1 MKFTKMEGL
10 GNDYVYV
17 CTLNQE
23 IADPS
28 ALAVKVSDR
37 HFGIGSDGLILIKPA
52 DEADFEMEM
61 YNADGSKAQMCGNGI
76 RCVGKYVY
84 DHGLTNKTR
93 LHILTGSGIKVL
105 DLTVKNGKVSEVK
118 VNMGHPVFMPG
129 LIPVKSPLSTII
141 GEEIEAA
148 GQKWSMTCLSM
159 GNPHCVVPVE
169 DPEVLD
175 LEKIGPAFENHEL
188 FPEKINTEFIKVLDK
203 NNIRMRV
210 WERGSGETM
219 ACGTGACAAACAAM
233 MLGLCGRSVDVKLNG
248 GTLRIEWDM
257 VSDIVYMTGPAVTVF
272 EGEYHL
278 PGEE

>member
-1 MKFTKMEGL
+1 MRFTKMEGI

-17 CTLNQE
+17 CTLDQE
-23 IADPS
+23 VADPP

-52 DEADFEMEM
+52 KEADFEMDM
-61 YNADGSKAQMCGNGI
+61 YNADGSRAQMCGNGI

-84 DHGLTNKTR
+84 DHGLTDKTT
-93 LHILTGSGIKVL
+93 LKILTGSGIKTL
-105 DLTVKNGKVSEVK
+105 DLTVKDGKVSEVK
-118 VNMGHPVFMPG
+118 VNMGHPVFMPA
-129 LIPVKSPLSTII
+129 LIPVKSSLNTII

-148 GQKWSMTCLSM
+148 GRKWQMTCLSM

-169 DPEVLD
+169 DPDALD

-219 ACGTGACAAACAAM
+219 ACGTGACAAAVASC
-233 MLGLCGRSVDVKLNG
+233 LNG
-248 GTLRIEWDM
+248 FCPMNE
-257 VSDIVYMTGPAVTVF
+257 DIRVILKGGDLVIRYTDETVYMTGNCAKVF
-272 EGEYHL
+272 EGRMEI
-278 PGEE
+278 